1 MFVKIGSPQAS
12 LKVFVLGIDNITR
25 DGLASIVRMKL
36 VRLLTNHDLVERQ
49 ECWLYKHDLEP
60 NFELESSKEQQ
71 EAKWWKDVNTDIRKM
86 AKPSNFHN
94 KDNTTL
100 EDVMSFLETLKELF
114 GEDYKEAKQIKIATT
129 ML

>member
-1 MFVKIGSPQAS
+1 M
-12 LKVFVLGIDNITR
+12 
-25 DGLASIVRMKL
+25 
-36 VRLLTNHDLVERQ
+36 
-49 ECWLYKHDLEP
+49 EP
-60 NFELESSKEQQ
+60 NFELESSKERQ

-86 AKPSNFHN
+86 VKPSNFHS

-100 EDVMSFLETLKELF
+100 EAVMSFLETLKELF